1 MPSGK
6 EQCAAFL
13 RQNGDTMDFLFWEF
27 DQDIIKW
34 QLLLEL
40 LLRIVAAGICGAII
54 GLERSKRLKEAGLRT
69 HCVVAVA
76 AALIMVL
83 SKHGFPEAAIGDP
96 ARLAAQIVSG
106 IGFLGAGVI
115 FKNGNVVR
123 GITTAAGIW
132 AVAAIGM
139 AFGAGMYIVGTFTT
153 FFMIIIQIV
162 LHKFPVGNDAHNTNE
177 IKIVMLD
184 TPESRQ
190 IMKSKFKSEWGLVVG
205 AKVYRE
211 NDRRMLQ
218 LTVKATST
226 MTPEK
231 LLKLLD
237 DYPEILSVS
246 M

>member
-1 MPSGK
+1 MS
-6 EQCAAFL
+6 
-13 RQNGDTMDFLFWEF
+13 
-27 DQDIIKW
+27 W

-40 LLRIVAAGICGAII
+40 LLRIVAAGICGAIV

-83 SKHGFPEAAIGDP
+83 SKHGFAELGLGDP

-139 AFGAGMYIVGTFTT
+139 AFGAGMYVIGSFTT

-184 TPESRQ
+184 TSESRQ

-205 AKVYRE
+205 AKAFRE

-237 DYPEILSVS
+237 DYPEIISVS

>member
-1 MPSGK
+1 
-6 EQCAAFL
+6 
-13 RQNGDTMDFLFWEF
+13 MDFLFWEL
-27 DQDIIKW
+27 DQNIMSW

-83 SKHGFPEAAIGDP
+83 SKHGFPEAAAGDP

-132 AVAAIGM
+132 ATAAIGM
-139 AFGAGMYIVGTFTT
+139 AFGAGMYLIGLFTT
-153 FFMIIIQIV
+153 AFIMLVQIL
-162 LHKFPVGNDAHNTNE
+162 LHKFPVGNDIHNTNE
-177 IKIVMLD
+177 IIIVMVD
-184 TPESRQ
+184 TPASRD
-190 IMKSKFKSEWGLVVG
+190 IIHNKLKHEWGIVVSTH
-205 AKVYRE
+205 AYRE
-211 NDRRMLQ
+211 EDGRRMVQ
-218 LTVKATST
+218 LSVKATST
-226 MTPEK
+226 MTPDKMMEM
-231 LLKLLD
+231 LD
-237 DYPEILSVS
+237 KYPDIVS
-246 M
+246 IST

>member
-1 MPSGK
+1 M
-6 EQCAAFL
+6 EL
-13 RQNGDTMDFLFWEF
+13 MFWEF
-27 DQDIIKW
+27 DPSVIKW
-34 QLLLEL
+34 YELLEL
-40 LLRIVAAGICGAII
+40 MLRIVVAGVCGAII

-69 HCVVAVA
+69 HCVVAIA

-83 SKHGFPEAAIGDP
+83 STSGFPGSTSDP

-139 AFGAGMYIVGTFTT
+139 AFGAGMYILGIFTT
-153 FFMIIIQIV
+153 AFMIVVQIV
-162 LHKFPVGNDAHNTNE
+162 LHKFPVGNDAHNSNE
-177 IKIVMLD
+177 IKILMID

-190 IMKSKFKSEWGLVVG
+190 ILKSKLKSEWGLVVG
-205 AKVYRE
+205 TKAYRE
-211 NDRRMLQ
+211 ENGRRMLQ
-218 LTVKATST
+218 ITVKATDV

-231 LLKLLD
+231 INELLD
-237 DYPEILSVS
+237 QHPEILSVT